1 MEIPA
6 QKLIPRIKFQ
16 DPFHALIHSFE
27 VFLQKMSSE
36 YLKIDI
42 VRRIEIDEEKFL
54 ELPED
59 VRYLTGQALARIYL
73 LLREINKKP
82 SKILVTLDEELN
94 EPQLVLIFDRK
105 LAPKEEINLLRLISR
120 ILLLLAEKNER
131 FLDIHI
137 IIDYSQ

>member
-6 QKLIPRIKFQ
+6 QKLIPRIKFP

-36 YLKIDI
+36 YLKIDV

-54 ELPED
+54 ELPTD
-59 VRYLTGQALARIYL
+59 VRSLTGQALAMIYL

-105 LAPKEEINLLRLISR
+105 LLPKEEINLLRLISR
-120 ILLLLAEKNER
+120 IILLLAEKDER